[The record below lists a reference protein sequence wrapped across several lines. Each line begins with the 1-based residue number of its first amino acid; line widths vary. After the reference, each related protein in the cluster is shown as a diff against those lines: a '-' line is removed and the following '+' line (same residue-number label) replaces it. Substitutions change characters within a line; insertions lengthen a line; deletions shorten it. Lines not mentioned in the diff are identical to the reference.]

1 MGAGK
6 RIRVGRSSFCP
17 LRWPEAVRRR
27 RTGTRIS
34 LAKRLNAYLDLVSV
48 FKVEGQTRAD
58 PLSRA
63 SGDAGQTP
71 RRYQAG

>member
-1 MGAGK
+1 MGAGQ
-6 RIRVGRSSFCP
+6 RIRVGRPFFWP
-17 LRWPEAVRRR
+17 LRRPEAVRRR

-34 LAKRLNAYLDLVSV
+34 LAKRLDAYLDLVSV
-48 FKVEGQTRAD
+48 FKVAGQTRVD

-71 RRYQAG
+71 RRYQVG